1 MPKHPTIVTLV
12 NYQTPKNGILS
23 NAIII
28 QLKKNSIPNPY
39 KCSWP
44 SLKDFVDR
52 NWFVLHSKVE
62 QRPIVTL

>member
-28 QLKKNSIPNPY
+28 HLWHQAYGLNSIVI
-39 KCSWP
+39 K
-44 SLKDFVDR
+44 K
-52 NWFVLHSKVE
+52 K
-62 QRPIVTL
+62 IVFLIHTNVVGHH

>member
-28 QLKKNSIPNPY
+28 QLGTKRTDLIQ
-39 KCSWP
+39 
-44 SLKDFVDR
+44 L
-52 NWFVLHSKVE
+52 
-62 QRPIVTL
+62 

>member
-28 QLKKNSIPNPY
+28 QLVA
-39 KCSWP
+39 P
-44 SLKDFVDR
+44 SVR
-52 NWFVLHSKVE
+52 
-62 QRPIVTL
+62 T